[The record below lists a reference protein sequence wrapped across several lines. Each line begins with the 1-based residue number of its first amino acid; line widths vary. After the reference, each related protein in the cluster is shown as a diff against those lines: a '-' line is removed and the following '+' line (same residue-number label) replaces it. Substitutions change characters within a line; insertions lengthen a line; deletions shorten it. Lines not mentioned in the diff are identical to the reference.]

1 MNQMITQQNNVSL
14 IDSIDT
20 ETVIATMQKIST
32 LQAVIQK
39 TLKSGHDFGVI
50 PGTNKPTMFKPGGEK
65 ICMMFGLTP
74 NYDFMDKTENYK
86 DGFFAYNVRCT
97 LYKNE
102 QAVSQGVGSCNS
114 WEKKYRYINS
124 NTPPEGVDPS
134 TVKSFVNSYGQ
145 TKYKID
151 NPDPCDLVN
160 TILKMAKKRAFVDAV
175 LQVASL
181 SEVFTQDLEDMQEY
195 IQQEQQASTSSMTKE
210 EAAAIKINFGKYKGK
225 TIEDIYLIDI
235 DYFTWLSNNARDATV
250 KKACEM
256 IVSES
261 STGIKQEVN
270 QGAKGGEEGEPK
282 PPTRKPPT
290 QEEINATI
298 ADADLPF

>member
-1 MNQMITQQNNVSL
+1 MNQMVVQQNNVSL

-39 TLKSGHDFGVI
+39 TLRPDHDFGVI
-50 PGTNKPTMFKPGGEK
+50 PGTNKPTMYKPGGEK

-74 NYDFMDKTENYK
+74 QYDFMDKTENYK

-124 NTPPEGVDPS
+124 DTPPEGVDPS
-134 TVKSFVNSYGQ
+134 TVKSFTDRYGRV
-145 TKYKID
+145 KYKID

-181 SEVFTQDLEDMQEY
+181 SEVFTQDLEDMREY
-195 IQQEQQASTSSMTKE
+195 IQQEQQASTSNMTFE
-210 EAAAIKINFGKYKGK
+210 QAGAIKITFGKYKGK
-225 TIEDIYLIDI
+225 TLKELEDEDPG
-235 DYFTWLSNNARDATV
+235 YFTWLTLNAKEEVV
-250 KKACEM
+250 KSACKILVTSGVGE
-256 IVSES
+256 
-261 STGIKQEVN
+261 TKQA
-270 QGAKGGEEGEPK
+270 QDTAPK
-282 PPTRKPPT
+282 PAKQAEVPT
-290 QEEINATI
+290 QEELNKVAV
-298 ADADLPF
+298 DEDLPF

>member
-1 MNQMITQQNNVSL
+1 MNEISL

-20 ETVIATMQKIST
+20 DAVVSTMKKIST
-32 LQAVIQK
+32 LQAVIQQ
-39 TLKSGHDFGVI
+39 TLKKDHDYGVI
-50 PGTNKPTMFKPGGEK
+50 PGTNKPTMYKPGGEK

-102 QAVSQGVGSCNS
+102 KAVSQGVGSCNS

-124 NTPPEGVDPS
+124 NTPPEGVAPEDA
-134 TVKSFVNSYGQ
+134 KSFADKWGNV
-145 TKYKID
+145 KYKID

-181 SEVFTQDLEDMQEY
+181 SEVFTQDLEDMREY
-195 IQQEQQASTSSMTKE
+195 LQQEQQASTENMTVE
-210 EAAAIKINFGKYKGK
+210 EVEKIVVNFGKHKGK
-225 TIEDIYLIDI
+225 TLGEINESDVGYINWLADKAKDQVMKNAVRKIIDSNQEKKDEKIKVKREVKDTAPKPGTIEDI
-235 DYFTWLSNNARDATV
+235 
-250 KKACEM
+250 
-256 IVSES
+256 
-261 STGIKQEVN
+261 
-270 QGAKGGEEGEPK
+270 AKDE
-282 PPTRKPPT
+282 
-290 QEEINATI
+290 
-298 ADADLPF
+298 DLPF

>member
-1 MNQMITQQNNVSL
+1 MNQMIAQQNNISL

-20 ETVIATMQKIST
+20 ETVIATMQKIAT

-39 TLKSGHDFGVI
+39 TLRSGHDFGII

-124 NTPPEGVDPS
+124 DTMPEGVDPS
-134 TVKSFVNSYGQ
+134 TVKSFTNNYGQ

-160 TILKMAKKRAFVDAV
+160 TILKMAKKRAFIDAV

-181 SEVFTQDLEDMQEY
+181 SEVFTQDLEDMQDY
-195 IQQEQQASTSSMTKE
+195 IQQEQQASTSNMSYE
-210 EAAAIKINFGKYKGK
+210 DAGAIKINFGKYKGK
-225 TIEDIYLIDI
+225 TLKELQVEDPG
-235 DYFTWLSNNARDATV
+235 YFTWLTSNAKDAV
-250 KKACEM
+250 IKSACEM
-256 IVSES
+256 LS
-261 STGIKQEVN
+261 SNPVANNTANKQEEAPP
-270 QGAKGGEEGEPK
+270 QRT
-282 PPTRKPPT
+282 PPTP
-290 QEEINATI
+290 EEVNATI
-298 ADADLPF
+298 EDAGLPF

>member
-1 MNQMITQQNNVSL
+1 MTQNNSISL

-20 ETVIATMQKIST
+20 QTVVATMQKIAT

-39 TLKSGHDFGVI
+39 TLRAEHDYGVI

-74 NYDFMDKTENYK
+74 NYEFIDKTENYR
-86 DGFFAYNVRCT
+86 DGFFAYNIKCT

-124 NTPPEGVDPS
+124 DTIPDGMDES
-134 TVKSFVNSYGQ
+134 TVKSFTDRYGR

-181 SEVFTQDLEDMQEY
+181 SEVFTQDLEDMREY
-195 IQQEQQASTSSMTKE
+195 VQQEQQASVSSMTLE
-210 EAAAIKINFGKYKGK
+210 QAGAIKINFGKYKGK
-225 TIEDIYLIDI
+225 TVKELYEGDRN
-235 DYFTWLSNNARDATV
+235 YFNWLTDNAKDGVIKDACKMLV
-250 KKACEM
+250 DAEIANRNEQLKSKRE
-256 IVSES
+256 
-261 STGIKQEVN
+261 Q
-270 QGAKGGEEGEPK
+270 
-282 PPTRKPPT
+282 PT
-290 QEEINATI
+290 QAEESEVTKTI
-298 ADADLPF
+298 QQNIDMVANDGDLPF

>member
-1 MNQMITQQNNVSL
+1 MNEIMVQQNSISL

-20 ETVIATMQKIST
+20 QTVVATMQKIAT

-39 TLKSGHDFGVI
+39 TLKPEHDYGII

-74 NYDFMDKTENYK
+74 QYDFMDKTENYK

-97 LYKNE
+97 LYKND

-114 WEKKYRYINS
+114 WEKKYRYIN
-124 NTPPEGVDPS
+124 TDTLPLDIDPS
-134 TVKSFVNSYGQ
+134 TVKSFTDRYGRV
-145 TKYKID
+145 KYKID

-181 SEVFTQDLEDMQEY
+181 SEVFTQDVEDMQEY
-195 IQQEQQASTSSMTKE
+195 IQQEQVAASGNMTADQAG
-210 EAAAIKINFGKYKGK
+210 AIKINFGKYKGK
-225 TIEDIYLIDI
+225 TLKELYKEDRGYFDWTHKNTKDQVVKQACQIMIDAVIEQRGNKSRAVQQE
-235 DYFTWLSNNARDATV
+235 TQEPEPTV
-250 KKACEM
+250 
-256 IVSES
+256 
-261 STGIKQEVN
+261 
-270 QGAKGGEEGEPK
+270 
-282 PPTRKPPT
+282 PT
-290 QEEINATI
+290 QEEIDTAI
-298 ADADLPF
+298 GADGDMPF

>member
-1 MNQMITQQNNVSL
+1 MNQMIIQQNNGSL

-20 ETVIATMQKIST
+20 ETVVATMQKIAT

-39 TLKSGHDFGVI
+39 TLRPDHDFGVI
-50 PGTNKPTMFKPGGEK
+50 PGTQKPTMYKPGGEK

-74 NYDFMDKTENYK
+74 QYDFMDKTENYK

-124 NTPPEGVDPS
+124 DAVPEGVDPS
-134 TVKSFVNSYGQ
+134 TVKSFTDRYGRV
-145 TKYKID
+145 KYKID

-181 SEVFTQDLEDMQEY
+181 SEVFTQDLEDMREY
-195 IQQEQQASTSSMTKE
+195 VQQEQQASSTSMTE
-210 EAAAIKINFGKYKGK
+210 GQANSIKVNFGKYKGRTLK
-225 TIEDIYLIDI
+225 ELQGEDPG
-235 DYFTWLSNNARDATV
+235 YFTWLASNAKDEVIKSACKVLVTGGAGETKQAQDTV
-250 KKACEM
+250 SRAAEPTT
-256 IVSES
+256 VP
-261 STGIKQEVN
+261 TQDEVN
-270 QGAKGGEEGEPK
+270 TVVIDE
-282 PPTRKPPT
+282 
-290 QEEINATI
+290 
-298 ADADLPF
+298 DLPF